1 MRTQC
6 NFGLVPVTLSYV
18 VKPGKNL
25 STRFGTM
32 LTAGREVPGICQ
44 GTTSS
49 VKLIQLIFYR
59 KLLHTISQHPRPFS
73 FAPQEALGRLP
84 GQVLSTAGAGE
95 EQGREV
101 QKESD
106 TEAGE
111 RLAPVSAGQ
120 TVLEKEPG
128 AARKSRGKEVPGL
141 CVPHALARA
150 ACSGEFKGRSE
161 APGSRGGRRRNPQS
175 RHKGRPF

>member
-1 MRTQC
+1 M
-6 NFGLVPVTLSYV
+6 
-18 VKPGKNL
+18 
-25 STRFGTM
+25 
-32 LTAGREVPGICQ
+32 
-44 GTTSS
+44 
-49 VKLIQLIFYR
+49 
-59 KLLHTISQHPRPFS
+59 
-73 FAPQEALGRLP
+73 
-84 GQVLSTAGAGE
+84 LSTAGAGE

-141 CVPHALARA
+141 CVLHALAR
-150 ACSGEFKGRSE
+150 
-161 APGSRGGRRRNPQS
+161 P
-175 RHKGRPF
+175 GRPAAGSSRAGQKPLGAGAGGAGTHKAGTREGHFREDGVRDLTAKRKRGI

>member
-1 MRTQC
+1 M
-6 NFGLVPVTLSYV
+6 
-18 VKPGKNL
+18 
-25 STRFGTM
+25 
-32 LTAGREVPGICQ
+32 
-44 GTTSS
+44 
-49 VKLIQLIFYR
+49 
-59 KLLHTISQHPRPFS
+59 
-73 FAPQEALGRLP
+73 
-84 GQVLSTAGAGE
+84 
-95 EQGREV
+95 

-120 TVLEKEPG
+120 TVPEKEPG

-141 CVPHALARA
+141 CVLLV
-150 ACSGEFKGRSE
+150 CSEEFKGRSE

>member
-1 MRTQC
+1 
-6 NFGLVPVTLSYV
+6 
-18 VKPGKNL
+18 
-25 STRFGTM
+25 M
-32 LTAGREVPGICQ
+32 LTAGREVPGMCQ

-49 VKLIQLIFYR
+49 VKPIQLIFYR
-59 KLLHTISQHPRPFS
+59 KLVLNSTSPHHQSASRPLS

-141 CVPHALARA
+141 CVLHALAR
-150 ACSGEFKGRSE
+150 
-161 APGSRGGRRRNPQS
+161 P
-175 RHKGRPF
+175 GRPAAGSSRAGQKPLGAGAGGAGTHKAGTREGHFREDGVRDLTAKRKRGI

>member
-1 MRTQC
+1 M
-6 NFGLVPVTLSYV
+6 FLTL
-18 VKPGKNL
+18 
-25 STRFGTM
+25 
-32 LTAGREVPGICQ
+32 
-44 GTTSS
+44 
-49 VKLIQLIFYR
+49 
-59 KLLHTISQHPRPFS
+59 LLHTISQHPRPLS

-120 TVLEKEPG
+120 TVLEKEPRSPEEEQGEGG
-128 AARKSRGKEVPGL
+128 ARPLCSARLQRGVQGQVRIPWEPG
-141 CVPHALARA
+141 R
-150 ACSGEFKGRSE
+150 E
-161 APGSRGGRRRNPQS
+161 AQEPTKQAQGKAILEKTGYET
-175 RHKGRPF
+175 